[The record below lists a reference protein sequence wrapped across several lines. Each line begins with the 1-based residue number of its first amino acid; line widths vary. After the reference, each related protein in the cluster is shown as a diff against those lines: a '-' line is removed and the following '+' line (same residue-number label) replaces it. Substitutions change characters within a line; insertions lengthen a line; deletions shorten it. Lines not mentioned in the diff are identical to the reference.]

1 VDIFIEGLLP
11 TDDNHDCPAF
21 ENLKSTLTPT
31 LTGLQFQEA
40 LNNRCLL
47 QLINWLLI
55 VKPDPPHEE
64 DKYKILFSEPC
75 DGDSSIGVGLTAI
88 FEV

>member
-1 VDIFIEGLLP
+1 VDIFIEGMMP

-31 LTGLQFQEA
+31 LTFQFQEA
-40 LNNRCLL
+40 LNKRWFL
-47 QLINWLLI
+47 QLINWLLM

-75 DGDSSIGVGLTAI
+75 DGDSLIGVGLTAM
-88 FEV
+88 FAV